1 MRIIEPASLP
11 MAAAFSPNVLL
22 GAEKGLLDVFD
33 PRLLLAGGMLS
44 GSLLLFAI
52 ILVLVKR
59 WRKKQEVIMPSTH
72 EQLNSY
78 RQLFDEGGLTK
89 EEFDRIRLRL
99 LERMRKET
107 GLGEKPAAPAEGAAE
122 PKPAAAKPATP
133 AESSPAEAPPNTN
146 GQPGDGLTP

>member
-1 MRIIEPASLP
+1 LD
-11 MAAAFSPNVLL
+11 VLL
-22 GAEKGLLDVFD
+22 GAKQGLLDLFD
-33 PRLLLAGGMLS
+33 TRLLIAGGMLS

-78 RQLFDEGGLTK
+78 RELFEEGNLSK
-89 EEFDRIRLRL
+89 EEFERIRTRL

-107 GLGEKPAAPAEGAAE
+107 GLSEKPHSATAAATPEVSAEG
-122 PKPAAAKPATP
+122 PPAAAADNPPADTQP
-133 AESSPAEAPPNTN
+133 EA
-146 GQPGDGLTP
+146 DGKAGEDLKS

>member
-1 MRIIEPASLP
+1 MFS
-11 MAAAFSPNVLL
+11 AFSPSVLL
-22 GAEKGLLDVFD
+22 GAEKGVLDFFD

-59 WRKKQEVIMPSTH
+59 WRKKQEVIMPSTS

-78 RQLFDEGGLTK
+78 RQLFDEGDLTK
-89 EEFDRIRLRL
+89 EEFNRIRARL

-107 GLGEKPAAPAEGAAE
+107 GLEDKLAAPTETAAEKAPAE
-122 PKPAAAKPATP
+122 PKPETLPDNP
-133 AESSPAEAPPNTN
+133 
-146 GQPGDGLTP
+146 